1 MPDGVFQQH
10 AVRFF
15 VNTKNKHLMIT
26 AKPLGILETASDRVS
41 AAAGIGMHA
50 GWREPANVDI
60 VFWRKVQYIPPFQQ
74 RFFKL
79 SRIKKVSE

>member
-15 VNTKNKHLMIT
+15 ANTKNKYLMIT
-26 AKPLGILETASDRVS
+26 AKPRVISETASDRVS

-50 GWREPANVDI
+50 G
-60 VFWRKVQYIPPFQQ
+60 
-74 RFFKL
+74 
-79 SRIKKVSE
+79 

>member
-1 MPDGVFQQH
+1 MPDGMFQQH

-50 GWREPANVDI
+50 G
-60 VFWRKVQYIPPFQQ
+60 
-74 RFFKL
+74 
-79 SRIKKVSE
+79 

>member
-10 AVRFF
+10 AVRFLSIR
-15 VNTKNKHLMIT
+15 KKHLMIT

-50 GWREPANVDI
+50 G
-60 VFWRKVQYIPPFQQ
+60 
-74 RFFKL
+74 
-79 SRIKKVSE
+79 

>member
-15 VNTKNKHLMIT
+15 VNTKNKYLMIT

-41 AAAGIGMHA
+41 ATAGTGMHA
-50 GWREPANVDI
+50 G
-60 VFWRKVQYIPPFQQ
+60 
-74 RFFKL
+74 
-79 SRIKKVSE
+79 

>member
-15 VNTKNKHLMIT
+15 VNTKNKYLYAIT
-26 AKPLGILETASDRVS
+26 AKPLGMSETASDRVS

-50 GWREPANVDI
+50 G
-60 VFWRKVQYIPPFQQ
+60 
-74 RFFKL
+74 
-79 SRIKKVSE
+79 

>member
-15 VNTKNKHLMIT
+15 VNEKQVPYAIT
-26 AKPLGILETASDRVS
+26 AKPLGMSETASDRVS

-50 GWREPANVDI
+50 AEGSLPTLTLSFGA
-60 VFWRKVQYIPPFQQ
+60 KVQYIPPFQQ